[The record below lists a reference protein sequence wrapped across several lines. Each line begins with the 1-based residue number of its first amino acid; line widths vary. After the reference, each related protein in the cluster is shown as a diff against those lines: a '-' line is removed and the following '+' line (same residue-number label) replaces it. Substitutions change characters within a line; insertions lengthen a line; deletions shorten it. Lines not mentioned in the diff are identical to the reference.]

1 LWVYSSTCKSIP
13 CWYHGTYNADKSSTY
28 RDNGKD
34 FNISYGSGS
43 VGGYVS
49 QDTVALGDTTA
60 TNFAFGEVTSV
71 SGASFYASEMSGILG
86 LAYRTISVDAL
97 PTFIDSSDLT
107 DHSFAFYLNLDT
119 EKSYMTIPGY
129 DSDAMNGEF
138 TYHPVAE
145 QKYYSLGFTSMQQA
159 GKAAIYMSK
168 YYAVIDSGTSVLVGP
183 TKLVNELIDGI
194 TVKRTCKGIE
204 DLPDITFTIDNIPYT
219 LTYNDYVLQITDM
232 GITECM
238 LGVMGSTFPPS
249 FNYLILGDVF
259 MRKYYTFFDKENN
272 RVGFA
277 QSKQ

>member
-1 LWVYSSTCKSIP
+1 
-13 CWYHGTYNADKSSTY
+13 
-28 RDNGKD
+28 
-34 FNISYGSGS
+34 
-43 VGGYVS
+43 
-49 QDTVALGDTTA
+49 
-60 TNFAFGEVTSV
+60 
-71 SGASFYASEMSGILG
+71 MSGILG
-86 LAYRTISVDAL
+86 LAYRSISVDAL
-97 PTFIDSSDLT
+97 PTFVDSSDLT

-119 EKSYMTIPGY
+119 EASYMTIPGY
-129 DSDAMNGEF
+129 DNEAFNGEF

-145 QKYYSLGFTSMQQA
+145 QKYYSLGFTSMQQK
-159 GKAAIYMSK
+159 GKASIDMSK
-168 YYAVIDSGTSVLVGP
+168 YFAVIDSGTSIIVGP

-238 LGVMGSTFPPS
+238 MGVMGSTFPPS
-249 FNYLILGDVF
+249 FNYMILGDVF